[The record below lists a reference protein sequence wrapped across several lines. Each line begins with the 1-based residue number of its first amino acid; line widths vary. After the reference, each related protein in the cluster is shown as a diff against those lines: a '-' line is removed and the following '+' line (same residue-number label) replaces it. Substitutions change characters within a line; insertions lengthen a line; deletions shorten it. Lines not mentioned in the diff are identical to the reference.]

1 MTKLTGMISILIFI
15 MKKILKLNQQF
26 KVNRRRSRGDNC
38 VEHSV
43 CIIGRN
49 IQVPCVGLK
58 GCSVFKDA
66 NNNSDNNQNTIIIK
80 SNSSGKKLGF
90 SCDDKHKDD
99 TTKALEYLGQWILNV
114 AVSENEVQ
122 KEKLLIK
129 LSSALNI
136 FNANISQSVF
146 KESSQSISISTSQIQ
161 RPPSLFLI
169 KTALRLRRVNF
180 DKIFDRSNNFKL
192 ETSKLTGEAL
202 GLTLWKSRDKIH
214 EKKEELENPSFLENY
229 RYEFPLF
236 LSEFFDGLIIA
247 LERKKHE
254 VVNKKRRQ

>member
-169 KTALRLRRVNF
+169 KTALRLRRASMF
-180 DKIFDRSNNFKL
+180 
-192 ETSKLTGEAL
+192 G
-202 GLTLWKSRDKIH
+202 
-214 EKKEELENPSFLENY
+214 
-229 RYEFPLF
+229 
-236 LSEFFDGLIIA
+236 
-247 LERKKHE
+247 
-254 VVNKKRRQ
+254 